1 MKVKVPLMLLLV
13 LAAVVGYLL
22 ATEKGR
28 GQRDQIIVNVR
39 ERRRGEASSDSADVT
54 DAMADEPADITASAD

>member
-1 MKVKVPLMLLLV
+1 MKVKVPLMLLLL
-13 LAAVVGYLL
+13 LAAAVGYLL

-39 ERRRGEASSDSADVT
+39 ERQRGDVASDSADMS
-54 DAMADEPADITASAD
+54 DAVADEAADIAASTD